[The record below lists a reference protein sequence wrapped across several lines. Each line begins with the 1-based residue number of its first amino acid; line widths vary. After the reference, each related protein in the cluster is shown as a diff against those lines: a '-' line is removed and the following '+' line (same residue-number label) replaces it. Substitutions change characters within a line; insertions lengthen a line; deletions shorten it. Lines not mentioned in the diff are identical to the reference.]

1 VPTSSM
7 EDLFHDTL
15 RDVYWAE
22 QHLLKALPKLAK
34 AASFPDCADA
44 LLAHREETDRQV
56 QHI

>member
-1 VPTSSM
+1 M